1 MFTTEHAFTLPLG
14 FLDTEG
20 TLHREGTMRLATAA
34 DEIDPLRDSRV
45 QRNPAFLTVILL
57 SRVVTALGTL
67 EIITPKTIEGLF
79 ASDLE
84 YLQRLYNE
92 ANRLDRPEV
101 TCPQCEHVF
110 AAEGDRL
117 GGSLPTPVNA

>member
-1 MFTTEHAFTLPLG
+1 MFTTEHTFTLPLG
-14 FLDTEG
+14 FLDGDG

-34 DEIDPLRDSRV
+34 DEIEPLRDPRV

-79 ASDLE
+79 AADLE

-92 ANRLDRPEV
+92 ANRLDGHVV
-101 TCPQCEHVF
+101 TCPECDHVF
-110 AAEGDRL
+110 AAEDDRL
-117 GGSLPTPVNA
+117 GGSLPTPLIA